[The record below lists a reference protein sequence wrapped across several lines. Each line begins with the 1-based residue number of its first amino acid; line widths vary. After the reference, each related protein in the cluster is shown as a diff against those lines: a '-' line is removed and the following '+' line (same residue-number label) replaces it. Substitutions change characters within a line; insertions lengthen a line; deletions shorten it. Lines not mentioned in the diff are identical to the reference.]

1 MQGMAKGARLL
12 PATAE
17 IRVTNPDKLFAL
29 MALV

>member
-1 MQGMAKGARLL
+1 MQGMAKGRDFC